1 MNFMK
6 TADTSFNLIKQDDDD
21 LSIIDNIYLFVKD
34 PNKVKYQYLVK
45 NVKEW
50 FSKYEDLV
58 K

>member
-6 TADTSFNLIKQDDDD
+6 TADTSFNLIKHDDDD

>member
-34 PNKVKYQYLVK
+34 SNKVKYQYLVK

>member
-1 MNFMK
+1 MK

-21 LSIIDNIYLFVKD
+21 LSITDNIYLFVKD

>member
-1 MNFMK
+1 MK

>member
-21 LSIIDNIYLFVKD
+21 QSIIDNIYLFVKD

>member
-1 MNFMK
+1 MK
-6 TADTSFNLIKQDDDD
+6 TADTSFNLIKHDDDD

-45 NVKEW
+45 NVKKW
-50 FSKYEDLV
+50 SWKYEDFV